1 MHQACTLSFG
11 LNELARGLESSPM
24 PCDIDACQPAKVM
37 CSPLA
42 QSSFVCAAPQNVIAG
57 AGEAIH
63 KEHHEQ
69 PYHHVSLDPPGL
81 VIGVML
87 LASGVFAVLLGPA
100 SPLWLTATAAYW
112 SAGEQ
117 QRVCFVAGTRQR

>member
-1 MHQACTLSFG
+1 
-11 LNELARGLESSPM
+11 M
-24 PCDIDACQPAKVM
+24 PRDTDICQPAKLA
-37 CSPLA
+37 CSY
-42 QSSFVCAAPQNVIAG
+42 SSFACTAPHVHAVAG
-57 AGEAIH
+57 KAIH

-87 LASGVFAVLLGPA
+87 LASAVFAALLGPA

-117 QRVCFVAGTRQR
+117 QGLCIVAGRGQRLAAPHTCPASLLL